1 MRDLNAL
8 ATFVAVVKANSF
20 TQAADNCGI
29 SRALVTRHI
38 QDLEVSLGVKLLN
51 RSTRKI
57 GLTQAGERFFDRC
70 ARIVSEADE
79 AVRDVEQLSRGSH
92 GLIRISTAI
101 TFGRMHLLP
110 AVNEFLVLNPSIQIE
125 VNLSE
130 RFADLISGN
139 ADLVVRLAEEP
150 RLSNL
155 VARRLAPVRWVLVAS
170 PDYISRRGVPV
181 TPRDL
186 LEANCLVYDRPK
198 GGEWRFKGREGELSI
213 KVAGNLRSNVA
224 EGLLDAAIAGLGI
237 AALPSFAVGPHVA
250 SGALVELLADFAL
263 PESTLYAVFL
273 PDRRLPERIRTF
285 VQFLA
290 ERFSPEPSW
299 DQQLKPVVPSRN
311 GRGSKAESRQAK
323 AGG

>member
-1 MRDLNAL
+1 MRDLNVL

-20 TQAADNCGI
+20 TLAADHCGI
-29 SRALVTRHI
+29 SKALATRHI
-38 QDLEVSLGVKLLN
+38 QDLELSLGVKLLN

-57 GLTQAGERFFDRC
+57 GLTQAGERFYDRC
-70 ARIVSEADE
+70 TRILADADQ
-79 AVRDVEQLSRGSH
+79 AVQDVAELSRGSH

-110 AVNEFLVLNPSIQIE
+110 AVHDFLILNPSIQIE
-125 VNLSE
+125 VTLSE

-155 VARRLAPVRWVLVAS
+155 VARRLAPARWVLVSS
-170 PDYISRRGVPV
+170 PEYIGRHGVPNV
-181 TPRDL
+181 PRDL
-186 LEANCLVYDRPK
+186 LEYNCLVYDRPK
-198 GGEWRFKGREGELSI
+198 GGDWRFKGKDGEQNI
-213 KVAGNLRSNVA
+213 KVTGNLRSNVA
-224 EGLLDAAIAGLGI
+224 DGLLDATLSGLGI
-237 AALPSFAVGPHVA
+237 AALPSFAVAPYLA
-250 SGALVELLADFAL
+250 SGQLVELLSDYAL

-290 ERFSPEPSW
+290 DRFADDAHGFVGNTSSPAHPG
-299 DQQLKPVVPSRN
+299 PHPAR
-311 GRGSKAESRQAK
+311 
-323 AGG
+323 

>member
-20 TQAADNCGI
+20 TLAADHCGI
-29 SRALVTRHI
+29 SKALVT

-57 GLTQAGERFFDRC
+57 GLTLAGERFYDRC
-70 ARIVSEADE
+70 VRIVADADQ
-79 AVRDVEQLSRGSH
+79 AVRDVEELSRGSH

-110 AVNEFLVLNPSIQIE
+110 AVNDFLMLNPSIQIE
-125 VNLSE
+125 VTLSE

-155 VARRLAPVRWVLVAS
+155 VARRLAPAQWRVVAS
-170 PDYISRRGVPV
+170 PDYIARQGVPL

-186 LEANCLVYDRPK
+186 LEFNCLVYDRPK
-198 GGEWRFKGREGELSI
+198 GGDWRFKGREGEQII
-213 KVAGNLRSNVA
+213 KVSGNLRSNVA
-224 EGLLDAAIAGLGI
+224 EGLIDAAIAGLGV
-237 AALPSFAVGPHVA
+237 AALPSFAIAPYLA
-250 SGALVELLADFAL
+250 SGRLVALLGDYQL

-290 ERFSPEPSW
+290 DRFSSDAYW
-299 DQQLKPVVPSRN
+299 KWGRVPD
-311 GRGSKAESRQAK
+311 
-323 AGG
+323 

>member
-20 TQAADNCGI
+20 TQAAETCGI
-29 SRALVTRHI
+29 SKALVTRHI
-38 QDLEVSLGVKLLN
+38 QDLEVSLGVKLLH

-57 GLTQAGERFFDRC
+57 GLTLAGEKFYDRC
-70 ARIVSEADE
+70 VRILAEADQ
-79 AVRDVEQLSRGSH
+79 AVQDLEDLTRGSH

-110 AVNEFLVLNPSIQIE
+110 AVHDFLELNPSIQIDIT
-125 VNLSE
+125 LSE

-170 PDYISRRGVPV
+170 PQYISQHGVPL

-186 LEANCLVYDRPK
+186 LDFNCLIYDRPK
-198 GGEWRFKGREGELSI
+198 GAEWRFKGTDGEQSI
-213 KVAGNLRSNVA
+213 KVSGNLRTNVA
-224 EGLLDAAIAGLGI
+224 EGLLGATLGGMGI
-237 AALPSFAVGPHVA
+237 AALPSFAVAPYLH
-250 SGALVELLADFAL
+250 SGQLVELLPEHTL

-273 PDRRLPERIRTF
+273 PDHRLPERIRTF
-285 VQFLA
+285 VQFLV
-290 ERFSPEPSW
+290 ERFSREDYWKSG
-299 DQQLKPVVPSRN
+299 QLQ
-311 GRGSKAESRQAK
+311 G
-323 AGG
+323 

>member
-20 TQAADNCGI
+20 TQAADHCGI
-29 SRALVTRHI
+29 SKALVTRHI

-57 GLTQAGERFFDRC
+57 GLTQAGERFYDRC
-70 ARIVSEADE
+70 ARIVAEADQ
-79 AVRDVEQLSRGSH
+79 AVRDVEDLARGSH

-110 AVNEFLVLNPSIQIE
+110 AVNDFLVLNPSIQIE
-125 VNLSE
+125 VTLSE

-155 VARRLAPVRWVLVAS
+155 VARRLAPARWVVVAS
-170 PDYISRRGVPV
+170 PEYISKHGVPL

-186 LEANCLVYDRPK
+186 LDFNCLVYDRPK
-198 GGEWRFKGREGELSI
+198 GGDWRFKGRDGEQSI
-213 KVAGNLRSNVA
+213 KVSGNLRSNVA
-224 EGLLDAAIAGLGI
+224 EGLLDAAISGLGV
-237 AALPSFAVGPHVA
+237 AALPSFAIAPYIANGQLVA
-250 SGALVELLADFAL
+250 LLDGYAL

-290 ERFSPEPSW
+290 DRFSSEAYWQSGK
-299 DQQLKPVVPSRN
+299 LPV
-311 GRGSKAESRQAK
+311 
-323 AGG
+323 

>member
-20 TQAADNCGI
+20 TQAADSCGI

-57 GLTQAGERFFDRC
+57 GLTQAGERFYDRC
-70 ARIVSEADE
+70 SRILDEADE
-79 AVRDVEQLSRGSH
+79 AVRDVEELSRGSH

-110 AVNEFLVLNPSIQIE
+110 AVHEFLACNPSIQID

-155 VARRLAPVRWVLVAS
+155 VARRLAPVRWILVAS
-170 PDYISRRGVPV
+170 PAYIERHGAPP

-186 LEANCLVYDRPK
+186 LDANCLVYDKPK
-198 GGEWRFKGREGELSI
+198 GSLWRFKGQDGEISV
-213 KVAGNLRSNVA
+213 KVSGNLQSNVA
-224 EGLLDAAIAGLGI
+224 DGLVDAVIAGVGI
-237 AALPSFAVGPHVA
+237 AALPSFAVGPYLA
-250 SGALVELLADFAL
+250 SGHLVELLSDYAL

-290 ERFSPEPSW
+290 DRFSPETTW
-299 DQQLKPVVPSRN
+299 DKPLGRPLSSHESPRSKN
-311 GRGSKAESRQAK
+311 GLR
-323 AGG
+323 

>member
-29 SRALVTRHI
+29 SKALVTRHI

-57 GLTQAGERFFDRC
+57 GLTQAGERFYDRC
-70 ARIVSEADE
+70 ARIVTEADE

-110 AVNEFLVLNPSIQIE
+110 AVNEFLALNPSIQID

-155 VARRLAPVRWVLVAS
+155 VARRLAPARWVVVAS
-170 PDYISRRGVPV
+170 PDYISRHGVPV

-198 GGEWRFKGREGELSI
+198 GSEWRFKVS
-213 KVAGNLRSNVA
+213 GNLRSNVA
-224 EGLLDAAIAGLGI
+224 EGLLDAAMTGLGI
-237 AALPSFAVGPHVA
+237 AALPSFAVGPYVA
-250 SGALVELLADFAL
+250 SGQLVELLSDYAL

-285 VQFLA
+285 VQFMA
-290 ERFSPEPSW
+290 DRFSPEPNW
-299 DQQLKPVVPSRN
+299 DRQLSPVMQPRN
-311 GRGSKAESRQAK
+311 GRSSKAELR
-323 AGG
+323 

>member
-20 TQAADNCGI
+20 TAAADHCGI
-29 SRALVTRHI
+29 SKALVTRHI
-38 QDLEVSLGVKLLN
+38 QDLEVSLGVKLIH

-57 GLTQAGERFFDRC
+57 GLTQAGERFYDRC
-70 ARIVSEADE
+70 ARLIDEADQ
-79 AVRDVEQLSRGSH
+79 AVRDVEDLSRGSH

-101 TFGRMHLLP
+101 TFGRIHLLP
-110 AVNEFLVLNPSIQIE
+110 AVNDFLTLNPSIQIE
-125 VNLSE
+125 VTLSE

-155 VARRLAPVRWVLVAS
+155 VARRLAPARWMVVAS
-170 PDYISRRGVPV
+170 PDYVASHGVPL

-186 LEANCLVYDRPK
+186 LDFNCLVYDRPK
-198 GGEWRFKGREGELSI
+198 GGDWRFKGREGEQSV
-213 KVAGNLRSNVA
+213 KVSGNLRSNVA
-224 EGLLDAAIAGLGI
+224 EGLIDAAISGLGI
-237 AALPSFAVGPHVA
+237 AALPSFAIAPYLA
-250 SGALVELLADFAL
+250 SGQLVELLVDYTL

-290 ERFSPEPSW
+290 ERFASDDYWKVISLPHHT
-299 DQQLKPVVPSRN
+299 
-311 GRGSKAESRQAK
+311 A
-323 AGG
+323 

>member
-20 TQAADNCGI
+20 TGAADTCGI
-29 SRALVTRHI
+29 SKALVTRHI
-38 QDLEVSLGVKLLN
+38 QDLEVSLGVKLLH

-57 GLTQAGERFFDRC
+57 GLTLAGERFFDRC
-70 ARIVSEADE
+70 VRILAEADE
-79 AVRDVEQLSRGSH
+79 AVQDLEDLTRGSH

-110 AVNEFLVLNPSIQIE
+110 AVNAFLEQNPSIQID
-125 VNLSE
+125 VTLSE

-155 VARRLAPVRWVLVAS
+155 VARRLAPARWVVVAS
-170 PDYISRRGVPV
+170 PEYISRHGVPLS
-181 TPRDL
+181 PRDL
-186 LEANCLVYDRPK
+186 QDFNCLVYDRPK
-198 GGEWRFKGREGELSI
+198 GADWRFKGKEGETSI
-213 KVAGNLRSNVA
+213 KVSGNLRTNVA
-224 EGLLDAAIAGLGI
+224 EGLIDATLGGMGI
-237 AALPSFAVGPHVA
+237 AALPSFASAPYLN
-250 SGALVELLADFAL
+250 SGQLVELLTDYAL

-290 ERFSPEPSW
+290 DRFSSEAYW
-299 DQQLKPVVPSRN
+299 QQCKPPT
-311 GRGSKAESRQAK
+311 
-323 AGG
+323 

>member
-20 TQAADNCGI
+20 TQAAETCGI
-29 SRALVTRHI
+29 SKALVTRHI
-38 QDLEVSLGVKLLN
+38 QDLEVSLGVKLLH

-57 GLTQAGERFFDRC
+57 GLTLAGEKFYDRC
-70 ARIVSEADE
+70 VRILDEADQ
-79 AVRDVEQLSRGSH
+79 AVQDLEDLTRGSH

-110 AVNEFLVLNPSIQIE
+110 AVHDFLELNPSIQIDIT
-125 VNLSE
+125 LSE

-170 PDYISRRGVPV
+170 PQYISQHGVPL

-186 LEANCLVYDRPK
+186 LDFNCLIYDRPK
-198 GGEWRFKGREGELSI
+198 GAEWRFKGKDGDQSI
-213 KVAGNLRSNVA
+213 KVSGNLRTNVA
-224 EGLLDAAIAGLGI
+224 EGLLGATLGGMGI
-237 AALPSFAVGPHVA
+237 AALPSFAAAPYLN
-250 SGALVELLADFAL
+250 SGQLVELLPEHAL

-273 PDRRLPERIRTF
+273 PDHRLPERIRTF
-285 VQFLA
+285 VQFLV
-290 ERFSPEPSW
+290 ERFSREDYWKSG
-299 DQQLKPVVPSRN
+299 QMQ
-311 GRGSKAESRQAK
+311 G
-323 AGG
+323 